1 MLGTD
6 YSCKEKASCAV
17 VKGSGGSSLRGDMEQ
32 RAEQTRVVCSQWR
45 GSMWK
50 ATVTRVCWAGDSQG
64 PI

>member
-17 VKGSGGSSLRGDMEQ
+17 VEGSGGSSLRGDIEQ
-32 RAEQTRVVCSQWR
+32 RAEQMRVVCSQWR
-45 GSMWK
+45 GSMCK